1 MVNRT
6 IELLDK
12 ETIDQIAAGE
22 VVERPA
28 SVVKELVENAI
39 DAGADAVTIETR
51 EGGKRLIR
59 VTDNGSGIPAEEI
72 RKAFL
77 RHATSKIRQAEDL
90 TAVTSLGFRG
100 EALSSIA
107 SVAQVECVTK
117 TKEALTGI
125 RYMIEGGEETLFEE
139 IGAPDGTTFLV
150 RNLFFNT
157 PVREKFLRT
166 PATESSYVRGF
177 VENLALSHPH
187 ISFTC
192 IQDGRTGLV
201 TDGRGD
207 IRSVVYQIYGREIAK
222 NLIPFQT
229 EGPGIRVSGFLGTS
243 IAARGNR
250 AGELFFVNGR
260 PVKDDT
266 LSKAAED
273 GYHGY
278 LMQHRYPFV
287 LLYLEIDGTLVD
299 VNVHP
304 TKKEVRFSDRES
316 LYRMLCLAIQNTLL
330 AGEHIPDAVP
340 GKEEKSTVGN
350 APAGSVTRKT
360 IAVPE
365 PFETMRRSDLLSPIP
380 PCQENTESTARREN
394 SENPVPEEL
403 FSGNTIIG
411 KNCVYPAAEAA
422 ISDIQKGM
430 APSSP
435 GGGENKYSQEG
446 SNSLLSMPPA
456 DRRRGQWNDTMHRP
470 RGDKNAEAFLNV
482 LKEKNDYAAS
492 PKQTA
497 EQQSLFEHVPVLSA
511 QARKMHRLIGQVF
524 DTYWL
529 MEYQDSLYIV
539 DQHAAHEKVMFEKLM
554 QQYREKTITSQMLL
568 PAIVVDSGTAGAAL
582 LRSRIP
588 VFESL
593 GYEIEEFGGDAFK
606 ITAVPA
612 NLYRVDPKMLFTDIL
627 DQMKETG
634 DIPAESIAERL
645 ASMSCKAAVKGN
657 TSLSFAEADALFDE
671 LLSLENP
678 YHCPHGRPTI
688 IRMSRTD
695 LDKKFKRIL

>member
-6 IELLDK
+6 IELLNK

-59 VTDNGSGIPAEEI
+59 VTDNGSGIPADQI
-72 RKAFL
+72 KKAFL

-90 TAVTSLGFRG
+90 TAITSLGFRG

-117 TKEALTGI
+117 TPEALTGV
-125 RYMIEGGEETLFEE
+125 RYVIEGGEEQSFEE

-150 RNLFFNT
+150 RNLFLNT
-157 PVREKFLRT
+157 PVREKFLKT
-166 PATESSYVRGF
+166 AATEGSYVRGF

-229 EGPGIRVSGFLGTS
+229 EEPGIRVSGFLGTS

-266 LSKAAED
+266 LSKAVED

-287 LLYLEIDGTLVD
+287 LLYLDIDGTLVD

-304 TKKEVRFSDRES
+304 TKKEVRFSDREK
-316 LYRMLCLAIQNTLL
+316 LYRMLCLAVQNTLL
-330 AGEHIPDAVP
+330 SGEYIPDAVP
-340 GKEEKSTVGN
+340 GKEEKTTPGKADPGKSDSGKVVSDSS
-350 APAGSVTRKT
+350 AGKRF
-360 IAVPE
+360 AVPE
-365 PFETMRRSDLLSPIP
+365 PFETVRRSEMMRQQKDQKTDDVVSAESLAYP
-380 PCQENTESTARREN
+380 ENEGNKKSVFLRESGAYSTQKTNIFSANESV
-394 SENPVPEEL
+394 SETVPE
-403 FSGNTIIG
+403 TDD
-411 KNCVYPAAEAA
+411 AA
-422 ISDIQKGM
+422 SIQKNRK
-430 APSSP
+430 PII
-435 GGGENKYSQEG
+435 EQRN
-446 SNSLLSMPPA
+446 LL
-456 DRRRGQWNDTMHRP
+456 D
-470 RGDKNAEAFLNV
+470 
-482 LKEKNDYAAS
+482 
-492 PKQTA
+492 
-497 EQQSLFEHVPVLSA
+497 HVPVISA

-539 DQHAAHEKVMFEKLM
+539 DQHAAHEKVMYEKLM
-554 QQYREKTITSQMLL
+554 KQYREKTITSQMLF
-568 PAIVVDSGTAGAAL
+568 PAIVVEPGTASADL

-612 NLYRVDPKMLFTDIL
+612 NLYRVNPKDLFTDIL

-634 DIPAESIAERL
+634 DIPADSIAERL

-657 TSLSFAEADALFDE
+657 TALSYAEADALFDE
-671 LLSLENP
+671 LLTLENP

-688 IRMSRTD
+688 IRMSRSD
-695 LDKKFKRIL
+695 LDKKFKRIV

>member
-6 IELLDK
+6 IELLNK

-59 VTDNGSGIPAEEI
+59 VTDNGSGIPADQI
-72 RKAFL
+72 KKAFL

-90 TAVTSLGFRG
+90 TAITSLGFRG

-117 TKEALTGI
+117 TPEALTGV
-125 RYMIEGGEETLFEE
+125 RYVIEGGEEQSFEE

-157 PVREKFLRT
+157 PVREKFLKT
-166 PATESSYVRGF
+166 AATEGSYVRGF

-229 EGPGIRVSGFLGTS
+229 EEPGIRVSGFLGTS

-266 LSKAAED
+266 LSKAVED

-287 LLYLEIDGTLVD
+287 LLYLDIDGTLVD

-304 TKKEVRFSDRES
+304 TKKEVRFSDREK
-316 LYRMLCLAIQNTLL
+316 LYRMLCLAVQNTLL
-330 AGEHIPDAVP
+330 SGEYIPDAVP
-340 GKEEKSTVGN
+340 GKEEKTTPGKADPGKSDSGKVVSDSS
-350 APAGSVTRKT
+350 AGKRF
-360 IAVPE
+360 AVPE
-365 PFETMRRSDLLSPIP
+365 PFETVRRSEMMRQQKDQKTDDVVSAESLAYP
-380 PCQENTESTARREN
+380 ENEKNKKSVFLRESGAYSTQKTNIFSANESV
-394 SENPVPEEL
+394 SETVPE
-403 FSGNTIIG
+403 TDD
-411 KNCVYPAAEAA
+411 AA
-422 ISDIQKGM
+422 SIQKNRK
-430 APSSP
+430 PII
-435 GGGENKYSQEG
+435 EQRN
-446 SNSLLSMPPA
+446 LL
-456 DRRRGQWNDTMHRP
+456 D
-470 RGDKNAEAFLNV
+470 
-482 LKEKNDYAAS
+482 
-492 PKQTA
+492 
-497 EQQSLFEHVPVLSA
+497 HVPVISA

-539 DQHAAHEKVMFEKLM
+539 DQHAAHEKVMYEKLM
-554 QQYREKTITSQMLL
+554 KQYREKTITSQMLF
-568 PAIVVDSGTAGAAL
+568 PAIVVEPGTASADL

-612 NLYRVDPKMLFTDIL
+612 NLYRVNPKDLFTDIL

-634 DIPAESIAERL
+634 DIPADSIAERL

-657 TSLSFAEADALFDE
+657 TALSFAEADALFDE
-671 LLSLENP
+671 LLTLENP

-688 IRMSRTD
+688 IRMSRSD
-695 LDKKFKRIL
+695 LDKKFKRIV

>member
-1 MVNRT
+1 MVNST
-6 IELLDK
+6 IELLNK

-39 DAGADAVTIETR
+39 DAGADAVTVEIR

-59 VTDNGSGIPAEEI
+59 VTDNGSGIPASQI

-90 TAVTSLGFRG
+90 SAITSLGFRG

-117 TKEALTGI
+117 TPEALTGI
-125 RYMIEGGEETLFEE
+125 RYVIEGGEEKLCEE
-139 IGAPDGTTFLV
+139 VGAPDGTTFLV
-150 RNLFFNT
+150 RNLFYNT

-166 PATESSYVRGF
+166 PATEGNYVRSF
-177 VENLALSHPH
+177 VNDLALSHPH

-207 IRSVVYQIYGREIAK
+207 IRAAVYQIYGRETAG
-222 NLIPFQT
+222 NLIPFSA
-229 EGPGIRVSGFLGTS
+229 EEPGIRVTGFLGTS
-243 IAARGNR
+243 QAARGNR
-250 AGELFFVNGR
+250 QGELFFVNGR

-278 LMQHRYPFV
+278 LMQHRYPF
-287 LLYLEIDGTLVD
+287 LLVYLDIDGTLVD

-304 TKKEVRFSDRES
+304 TKKEVRFSDREK

-330 AGEHIPDAVP
+330 SGEHIPAAAP
-340 GKEEKSTVGN
+340 GKEEKLPSGRSGPDA
-350 APAGSVTRKT
+350 APAKSP
-360 IAVPE
+360 AVPE
-365 PFETMRRSDLLSPIP
+365 PFETVRRAELAWHLPKAETPQDTFAPESKTQSVFAEPSNTYEPVQSIP
-380 PCQENTESTARREN
+380 KPEQSIPKTEQSIPK
-394 SENPVPEEL
+394 PVVE
-403 FSGNTIIG
+403 
-411 KNCVYPAAEAA
+411 
-422 ISDIQKGM
+422 QR
-430 APSSP
+430 
-435 GGGENKYSQEG
+435 
-446 SNSLLSMPPA
+446 SLI
-456 DRRRGQWNDTMHRP
+456 
-470 RGDKNAEAFLNV
+470 
-482 LKEKNDYAAS
+482 
-492 PKQTA
+492 
-497 EQQSLFEHVPVLSA
+497 EHMPVLSE

-529 MEYQDSLYIV
+529 MEYADELYIV
-539 DQHAAHEKVMFEKLM
+539 DQHAAHEKVLFEKLM
-554 QQYREKTITSQMLL
+554 RQYREKTITSQMLF
-568 PAIVVDSGTAGAAL
+568 PAVVVEPGPAGAAL
-582 LRSRIP
+582 LRSRLQ
-588 VFESL
+588 VLESL

-612 NLYRVDPKMLFTDIL
+612 NLYHVDAKELFTDIL

-657 TSLSFAEADALFDE
+657 MSLSFAEADALFDE
-671 LLSLENP
+671 LMGLENP

-688 IRMSRTD
+688 IRMSRAD

>member
-6 IELLDK
+6 IELLNK

-39 DAGADAVTIETR
+39 DAGADAVTVETR

-59 VTDNGSGIPAEEI
+59 VTDNGSGIPADQI
-72 RKAFL
+72 QKAFL

-90 TAVTSLGFRG
+90 TSVTSLGFRG

-117 TKEALTGI
+117 TAEALTGV
-125 RYMIEGGEETLFEE
+125 RYVIEGGEEKELEE

-157 PVREKFLRT
+157 PVREKFLKT
-166 PATESSYVRGF
+166 AATEGSYVRGF

-187 ISFTC
+187 ISFNC

-229 EGPGIRVSGFLGTS
+229 EEPGIRVSGFLGTS

-266 LSKAAED
+266 LSKAVED

-287 LLYLEIDGTLVD
+287 LLYLDIDGTLVD

-304 TKKEVRFSDRES
+304 TKKEVRFSDREK
-316 LYRMLCLAIQNTLL
+316 LYRMLCLAVQNTLL
-330 AGEHIPDAVP
+330 SGEYIPDAVP
-340 GKEEKSTVGN
+340 GKEEKTTPGKADPGKSDSGKVVSDSS
-350 APAGSVTRKT
+350 AGKRF
-360 IAVPE
+360 AVPE
-365 PFETMRRSDLLSPIP
+365 PFETVRRSEMMRQQKDQKQDDQQQKSPSYP
-380 PCQENTESTARREN
+380 ENNGNENTVSLREN
-394 SENPVPEEL
+394 SIYNTQRTDMVSSEKSVQETVPEI
-403 FSGNTIIG
+403 GDADKVQKTRKPIIEQR
-411 KNCVYPAAEAA
+411 N
-422 ISDIQKGM
+422 
-430 APSSP
+430 
-435 GGGENKYSQEG
+435 
-446 SNSLLSMPPA
+446 LL
-456 DRRRGQWNDTMHRP
+456 D
-470 RGDKNAEAFLNV
+470 
-482 LKEKNDYAAS
+482 
-492 PKQTA
+492 
-497 EQQSLFEHVPVLSA
+497 HVPVISA

-539 DQHAAHEKVMFEKLM
+539 DQHAAHEKVMYEKLM
-554 QQYREKTITSQMLL
+554 KQYREKTITSQMLF
-568 PAIVVDSGTAGAAL
+568 PAIVVEPGTASADM

-612 NLYRVDPKMLFTDIL
+612 NLYRVNPKDLFTDIL

-634 DIPAESIAERL
+634 DIPADSIAERL

-657 TSLSFAEADALFDE
+657 TALSFAEADALFDE
-671 LLSLENP
+671 LLTLENP

-688 IRMSRTD
+688 IRMSRSD
-695 LDKKFKRIL
+695 LDKKFKRIV